1 MKIYL
6 KYVSLVYIKY
16 FFILFV
22 ALECFY
28 VGIDI
33 LLNLKDL
40 PSSANLILL
49 YVGFTAMSGV
59 GYILPLSLIFA
70 LILEFFNMI
79 RNNELISFYAL
90 GLSKFSLLK
99 GPFFISLIITLF
111 FIYLNT
117 TSFVYS
123 NGYRDNLE
131 NLNMVGKVSNGVFL
145 KYEDTYLYI
154 KEFNAVAKVAKD
166 INIIKIKDSKVQNLS
181 HAKSATYDNE
191 KWTFFDDE
199 GIILP
204 LDLTIGKDGFARF
217 KRSKFES
224 LYGFDPS
231 SIEKVYDNSNV
242 YSIKDALKAI
252 KSFKNQ
258 GVNISSIKSA
268 LYSLVFSP
276 FFASIMLVIL
286 FYHFPVTNRFHNL
299 AILSFIFFI
308 VTLLIWGTIFVLT
321 RFCITG
327 VIVPEIGIILPIILL
342 GLYAVSLV
350 FRNI

>member
-131 NLNMVGKVSNGVFL
+131 NLNMVGKVSSGVFL

-199 GIILP
+199 
-204 LDLTIGKDGFARF
+204 
-217 KRSKFES
+217 
-224 LYGFDPS
+224 
-231 SIEKVYDNSNV
+231 
-242 YSIKDALKAI
+242 
-252 KSFKNQ
+252 
-258 GVNISSIKSA
+258 
-268 LYSLVFSP
+268 
-276 FFASIMLVIL
+276 
-286 FYHFPVTNRFHNL
+286 
-299 AILSFIFFI
+299 
-308 VTLLIWGTIFVLT
+308 
-321 RFCITG
+321 
-327 VIVPEIGIILPIILL
+327 
-342 GLYAVSLV
+342 
-350 FRNI
+350 